1 MVFFLN
7 VGEMHW
13 VSAQCFFSKAN
24 TNNTNKKNWK
34 KIKWFDNLFP
44 DVGKYASNAYLMF
57 FFEGPQNKLKK
68 IQILHNGF
76 FTQCG
81 KKYNL

>member
-1 MVFFLN
+1 MWGKCIGCLPNVFSQRPILIIL
-7 VGEMHW
+7 
-13 VSAQCFFSKAN
+13 
-24 TNNTNKKNWK
+24 TK
-34 KIKWFDNLFP
+34 KIGKKSSDHLTILFP